1 MNVPAALAH
10 VFEPRWLEAVQLALA
25 ASHRVETNLA
35 ELTIVEFPN
44 LMALGIL
51 DELRCGVLQV
61 LGQAT
66 NEHVGWLD
74 KVIID

>member
-1 MNVPAALAH
+1 MK
-10 VFEPRWLEAVQLALA
+10 LALS
-25 ASHRVETNLA
+25 ASYSIQTYLA
-35 ELTIVEFPN
+35 ELTIVELPN

-51 DELRCGVLQV
+51 DELRCSVLQM

-66 NEHVGWLD
+66 NEHVGRLD